1 MAGATRSSSP
11 ACSTRP
17 QTITL
22 TGGQLELS
30 GTTGTTTITGP
41 GANLLSVSGN
51 KASRVFLVDQGVT
64 ASVSGLTITG
74 GNTAYEG
81 GGLEN
86 AGELMLTDCTVSGN
100 SAAAGGGLFNT
111 GGGTTTL
118 THCTFSGN
126 SAVTSGGGLLN
137 YGSTLSLTDCT
148 FSGNSAGVGG
158 GLVNYIHYGGALSL
172 TDCTVSG
179 NTATFRRRRPVCHR
193 RRRRHD
199 HADRLHGQRQHRRE
213 RRRPVRQRRHDHA
226 DRLHRRRQHRDQRPR
241 RRPV

>member
-1 MAGATRSSSP
+1 MERIRTRHRRRGGWGTDFGRSRRLRPTVTVLEGRTLLSTLTVTNADDSGAGSLRAAVAQANTDGGGDTIVFSSLFDS
-11 ACSTRP
+11 P

-51 KASRVFLVDQGVT
+51 KPSRVFLIDQGVT

-86 AGELMLTDCTVSGN
+86 AGELKLTDCTVSGN
-100 SAAAGGGLFNT
+100 SAGAGGGLFNT

-118 THCTFSGN
+118 THCTFSDN
-126 SAVTSGGGLLN
+126 SAVSSGGGLLN
-137 YGSTLSLTDCT
+137 YGGTLSLTD
-148 FSGNSAGVGG
+148 
-158 GLVNYIHYGGALSL
+158 
-172 TDCTVSG
+172 
-179 NTATFRRRRPVCHR
+179 
-193 RRRRHD
+193 
-199 HADRLHGQRQHRRE
+199 
-213 RRRPVRQRRHDHA
+213 
-226 DRLHRRRQHRDQRPR
+226 
-241 RRPV
+241 